1 MKAIEF
7 INKVRVYLSDE
18 VKEMAVVG
26 GAARDIYYG
35 KQYADI
41 DVGVVLHKAL
51 RNDEE
56 TFRVMSYIAGLAG
69 DHCLRGEVM
78 QAYNI
83 AISGGE
89 TVPATDFSER
99 LHGNVQVTC
108 EDYKVDFLFTRNDS
122 IVEMV
127 HGFDVNFNMFIAGE
141 DMQAADY
148 VGPDD
153 LPHPDNA
160 LVFNRDAV
168 NREVRGEYIIAKY
181 DEYMLNK

>member
-1 MKAIEF
+1 MKALEF
-7 INKVRVYLSDE
+7 INEVSAYLNNEIKE
-18 VKEMAVVG
+18 VAVVG
-26 GAARDIYYG
+26 GAARDIHYG

-41 DVGVVLHKAL
+41 DVGVVLYKAL
-51 RNDEE
+51 RNDAEA
-56 TFRVMSYIAGLAG
+56 FRVMSCIAAMASENCMRA
-69 DHCLRGEVM
+69 DVM

-83 AISGGE
+83 AVSDGE

-108 EDYKVDFLFTRNDS
+108 EDYKVDFLFTRDDS

-127 HGFDVNFNMFIAGE
+127 HGFDVNFNMFVSGG
-141 DMQAADY
+141 DMQTADY

-168 NREVRGEYIIAKY
+168 KREGRGEYIIAKY
-181 DEYMLNK
+181 DDYMLDK